1 MTPKAITSLLGALA
15 LTGAIAAAAA
25 PAANAG
31 PFDDLTFDG
40 DGRLLLQEPA
50 YGRAVAVQPDGRIVV
65 AGSDL
70 ADNVAVWRLHPDGSL
85 DRSFSGDGRAVID
98 AGGADFGA
106 AVAIARDGKI
116 VVAGSTRTG
125 ISVDDFAVVRLEVDG
140 DLDPTFNP
148 AGARPGVRILAGD
161 AYNRA
166 EDVVVQEDGG
176 IVVAGRGRNDYAIA
190 RLDAV
195 GAPDG
200 TVFELDGTGGMEAID
215 ALALAGGRIVAA
227 GDGVMRFLASGALD
241 DSFAGDGVAAAPAG
255 TNDVTDVLA
264 QPDGSLVI
272 AGTDG
277 GVDTRMFLA
286 RLSTEGEVDTAFG
299 AGGLAAPEFTGAE
312 LASTVVRQA
321 DGKLLVV
328 GSALDNGVNMVVA
341 RFNSEGDLDTG
352 YGTGGRLVLPF
363 EAPSVANDAVLQADG
378 RLVLAGA
385 AGAAGQDPRPA
396 VARVLAAPPAQEPGG
411 PGPGPGPGDGPGS
424 GGDPGDG
431 GETLSPGPTCGGK
444 PATIV
449 GTAGAETLHGT
460 PGDDVIVA
468 RGGADRVQSGRGHD
482 LVCGGSGRDVLRG
495 GRGADRLLGGSD
507 RDRCL
512 GGAGRDRGKS
522 CERRQSLRV

>member
-1 MTPKAITSLLGALA
+1 MTSKAITSLLGALA
-15 LTGAIAAAAA
+15 LAGVIAAAAA

-106 AVAIARDGKI
+106 AVAIAGDGKI
-116 VVAGSTRTG
+116 VVAGSTRTAVT
-125 ISVDDFAVVRLEVDG
+125 VDDFAVVRLEVDG

-148 AGARPGVRILAGD
+148 AGARPGVKILAGD
-161 AYNRA
+161 AYDRA
-166 EDVVVQEDGG
+166 EDVVVEQDGG

-200 TVFELDGTGGMEAID
+200 TVFELDGTGGMEAIG
-215 ALALAGGRIVAA
+215 ALALAGGGRIVAA

-241 DSFAGDGVAAAPAG
+241 DSFAGDGSAAAPDG
-255 TNDVTDVLA
+255 TNDLTDVLV

-272 AGTDG
+272 AGYDG

-286 RLSTEGEVDTAFG
+286 RLSAEGEVDTAFG

-363 EAPSVANDAVLQADG
+363 EAPSAANDAVLQADG

-385 AGAAGQDPRPA
+385 AGASGQDPRPA
-396 VARVLAAPPAQEPGG
+396 VARVLASPPAQEPGG
-411 PGPGPGPGDGPGS
+411 PGPGPGPGDGLAPAAI
-424 GGDPGDG
+424 
-431 GETLSPGPTCGGK
+431 
-444 PATIV
+444 PATAA
-449 GTAGAETLHGT
+449 TRSRPDRRAAASRR
-460 PGDDVIVA
+460 PSSAPPA
-468 RGGADRVQSGRGHD
+468 RRRSTGR
-482 LVCGGSGRDVLRG
+482 R
-495 GRGADRLLGGSD
+495 ATT
-507 RDRCL
+507 
-512 GGAGRDRGKS
+512 
-522 CERRQSLRV
+522 